1 MPERTRP
8 QNLAGLGRSEDLL
21 GGSARPDAPP
31 PEDAIEL
38 WGRRIGR
45 SLAVVAAVVI
55 IVLFIANS
63 G

>member
-1 MPERTRP
+1 MPDRP
-8 QNLAGLGRSEDLL
+8 RPDHLAGLGRSEDLL
-21 GGSARPDAPP
+21 GGSARPDASP

-45 SLAVVAAVVI
+45 SLAIVAAIVI
-55 IVLFIANS
+55 VILFIANS

>member
-1 MPERTRP
+1 MPDRP
-8 QNLAGLGRSEDLL
+8 RPDHLAGLGRSDDLL

-31 PEDAIEL
+31 PEDGIEI

-45 SLAVVAAVVI
+45 ALAVGAAIVI
-55 IVLFIANS
+55 VVLFIANS